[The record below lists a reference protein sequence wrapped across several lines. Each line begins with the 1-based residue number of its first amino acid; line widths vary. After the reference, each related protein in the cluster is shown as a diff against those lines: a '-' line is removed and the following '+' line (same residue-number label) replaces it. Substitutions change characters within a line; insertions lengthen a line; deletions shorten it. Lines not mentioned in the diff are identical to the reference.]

1 MREQEL
7 VYLRDEQNQ
16 YIKFSNESTHKLIGH
31 IILLWG
37 GALYVFGKNQEEFM
51 GTMFVL
57 FMVATVFFISVLLLY
72 FLARR
77 EYTYFDAT
85 SRIGSYI
92 AMFHEERPV
101 CCAKSKQNDNIF
113 WELVLCDIETRNKK
127 WDCDLKSEKFWL
139 SVIAIAIQIFLF
151 IVVCYKRDISFK
163 DMKNLD
169 IIMSGGCIFYFL
181 FSILL
186 SIKLFFISFLWPDWR
201 ERKLKYLNYFKEYAV
216 ETGYYSEDDI
226 KNKFGE
232 TYYNKI
238 CESS

>member
-16 YIKFSNESTHKLIGH
+16 YIKFSNESTHRLIGH

-37 GALYVFGKNQEEFM
+37 GALYIFGKNQEDFM
-51 GTMFVL
+51 GTIFVL

-85 SRIGSYI
+85 SKIGSYI

-101 CCAKSKQNDNIF
+101 CCAKSKQNDNLF
-113 WELVLCDIETRNKK
+113 WELVLCDIEKRNKK
-127 WDCDLKSEKFWL
+127 WDYDLKSEKFWL
-139 SVIAIAIQIFLF
+139 SVIAIAIQILLP
-151 IVVCYKRDISFK
+151 IVVFCKEGVFLDNINISDK
-163 DMKNLD
+163 AM
-169 IIMSGGCIFYFL
+169 IVGCIFYFI
-181 FSILL
+181 FSIFL
-186 SIKLFFISFLWPDWR
+186 SKELFFISFLWPDWR
-201 ERKLKYLNYFKEYAV
+201 ERKLIYLNYFKEYAV

-232 TYYNKI
+232 TYYNRI
-238 CESS
+238 CESR